1 MKQRGFTLIEM
12 IVTIVVVGVIGLAIA
27 GFVEYGM
34 KGYVETIDRQKVQV
48 KGQFV
53 VEKMSREISHAVP
66 NSFDSSITPASASSY
81 AQKCLTFYS
90 IKYSGFYHLDEA
102 TDELSFIIGQDS
114 PILDADDFLIIN
126 PTDYSEFGEDST
138 KRIPVSGLVST
149 NNVFTVSSVSLSS
162 QSIAKRHYIYDDSE
176 SAPVS
181 YCLVSDTIQNQ
192 GLIQRNGVTVADSI
206 NYADSNFHYEEPSL
220 QRGGVIH
227 IALVLEQNNEVSV
240 YQQDVQVLN
249 AP

>member
-1 MKQRGFTLIEM
+1 MKNRGFTLIEM

-34 KGYVETIDRQKVQV
+34 KGYAETIDRQKVQV

-66 NSFDSSITPASASSY
+66 NSFDTDITPASAFD
-81 AQKCLTFYS
+81 QKCLTFYA
-90 IKYSGFYHLDEA
+90 IKYSGFYHYAENSNNLD
-102 TDELSFIIGQDS
+102 FIIGQDN
-114 PILDADDFLIIN
+114 PTLDDDDYLIIN
-126 PTDYSEFGEDST
+126 PTNYADLGASLS
-138 KRIPVSGLVST
+138 KRVPVSGLVST
-149 NNVFTVSSVSLSS
+149 NNVFTATSVNLSS
-162 QSIAKRHYIYDDSE
+162 QSVALRHYIYDSSDS
-176 SAPVS
+176 VS
-181 YCLVSDTIQNQ
+181 YCLVNNTTESQ
-192 GLIQRNGVTVADSI
+192 GVIERNGVRVADSI
-206 NYADSNFHYEEPSL
+206 NYAKSSFRYEEPSL

-227 IALVLEQNNEVSV
+227 IDLVLEQNREISV

>member
-12 IVTIVVVGVIGLAIA
+12 IVTIVVVGVIGLAIT

-66 NSFDSSITPASASSY
+66 NSFDSSIMPASAF
-81 AQKCLTFYS
+81 AQKCLTFYA

-102 TDELSFIIGQDS
+102 TEELHFIIGQDS
-114 PILDADDFLIIN
+114 PILGADDFLIIN
-126 PTDYSEFGEDST
+126 PTNYSDLGAGST
-138 KRIPVSGLVST
+138 KRISVSGLVST
-149 NNVFTVSSVSLSS
+149 NNVFTATSVNLSS
-162 QSIAKRHYIYDDSE
+162 QSIAQRHYIYDE
-176 SAPVS
+176 SASVS
-181 YCLVSDTIQNQ
+181 YCLVNDTVQNQ

-206 NYADSNFHYEEPSL
+206 NYAESNFRYEEPSL

-227 IALVLEQNNEVSV
+227 VDLVLEQNSEVSV

>member
-12 IVTIVVVGVIGLAIA
+12 IVTIVVVAVIGLAIA

-66 NSFDSSITPASASSY
+66 NSFDTSIAPVSAY
-81 AQKCLTFYS
+81 TQKCLTFYP

-102 TDELSFIIGQDS
+102 TNELNFIIGQDS

-126 PTDYSEFGEDST
+126 PTNYSELEAGSI
-138 KRIPVSGLVST
+138 KRISVSGLVST
-149 NNVFTVSSVSLSS
+149 NNVFTASPVSLSS
-162 QSIAKRHYIYDDSE
+162 QSIAQRHYIYDDSA
-176 SAPVS
+176 SVS
-181 YCLVSDTIQNQ
+181 YCLVNDTVQNQ
-192 GLIQRNGVTVADSI
+192 GLIQRNGITVADSI
-206 NYADSNFHYEEPSL
+206 NYAQSNFRYEEPSL

-227 IALVLEQNNEVSV
+227 IDLVLEQNSEVSV

>member
-12 IVTIVVVGVIGLAIA
+12 IVTIVVVAVIGLAIA

-34 KGYVETIDRQKVQV
+34 KGYVDTIDRQKVQV

-66 NSFDSSITPASASSY
+66 NSFTEDQTFLPSPAFAR
-81 AQKCLTFYS
+81 KCLSFYP
-90 IKYSGFYHLDEA
+90 IKYSGFYHF
-102 TDELSFIIGQDS
+102 DELGNQLDFIVGQDTPS
-114 PILDADDFLIIN
+114 LATGDYLIIN
-126 PTDYSEFGEDST
+126 PSSFNDLAAISN
-138 KRIPVSGLVST
+138 KRIDVSGAVQNTNSFSITALSLVSE
-149 NNVFTVSSVSLSS
+149 
-162 QSIAKRHYIYDDSE
+162 SIAKRHYIYE
-176 SAPVS
+176 NNNHVS
-181 YCLVSDTIQNQ
+181 FCLVNNTIEGQ
-192 GLIQRNGVTVADSI
+192 GVIERNGVRVADSI
-206 NYADSNFHYEEPSL
+206 NYAQSSFRYEEPSL

-227 IALVLEQNNEVSV
+227 IDLVLEQNNEISV